1 MSDEI
6 KKDSVYNVFGL
17 IYKLLK
23 KQNVITEQF
32 VKKVVHFDA
41 STKAKADALSE
52 EEKVIFYMVMVLF
65 KAIFNE
71 AGNYYRFKEQDPT
84 KFLFLN
90 NYRPFYQ
97 SMNRVD
103 LTRAYIFEQ
112 AVQDL
117 KQLNFQE
124 LQGKTGV
131 LIDPKDFGN
140 AVRSDIVRRTQ
151 EM

>member
-6 KKDSVYNVFGL
+6 KKDAVYNVLSL

-23 KQNVITEQF
+23 KQNVVTESF

-41 STKAKADALSE
+41 STKAKADALTE
-52 EEKVIFYMVMVLF
+52 EEKVIWYMVMILF

-71 AGNYYRFKEQDPT
+71 AGNYYRYKEQDPQ

-112 AVQDL
+112 AANDL
-117 KQLNFQE
+117 KQLNFAE
-124 LQGKTGV
+124 LQTKTGV

-140 AVRSDIVRRTQ
+140 AVRTDILRRAQ
-151 EM
+151 EV

>member
-6 KKDSVYNVFGL
+6 KKDAVYNILGL

-23 KQNVITEQF
+23 KQNIITEHF

-52 EEKVIFYMVMVLF
+52 EEKVIWYMVMILF

-71 AGNYYRFKEQDPT
+71 AGNYYRFKEQDPP

-124 LQGKTGV
+124 LQDKTGV

-140 AVRSDIVRRTQ
+140 AVRSDVVRRTQ
-151 EM
+151 EV

>member
-1 MSDEI
+1 MSDES
-6 KKDSVYNVFGL
+6 KKDSVYNVLSL

-23 KQNVITEQF
+23 KQNVITDHL

-41 STKAKADALSE
+41 STKARADALTE
-52 EEKVIFYMVMVLF
+52 EEKVIWYMVMILF

-71 AGNYYRFKEQDPT
+71 AGNYYRYKEQDPE

-112 AVQDL
+112 AVADL
-117 KQLNFQE
+117 KQLNFAE
-124 LQGKTGV
+124 LQGKTGI

-140 AVRSDIVRRTQ
+140 AVRSDVIRRTQ

>member
-1 MSDEI
+1 MSDES
-6 KKDSVYNVFGL
+6 KKDSVYNVLGL

-23 KQNVITEQF
+23 KQNAITEHLI
-32 VKKVVHFDA
+32 KKVVHFDA
-41 STKAKADALSE
+41 STKARAEELTE
-52 EEKVIFYMVMVLF
+52 EEKVIWFMILVLF

-71 AGNYYRFKEQDPT
+71 AGNYYRYKEQAPD

-112 AVQDL
+112 AVNDL
-117 KQLNFQE
+117 KQINFAE
-124 LQGKTGV
+124 LKEKTGV
-131 LIDPKDFGN
+131 LIDPKEFGN
-140 AVRSDIVRRTQ
+140 AVRTDILRRTQ

>member
-1 MSDEI
+1 MSDES
-6 KKDSVYNVFGL
+6 KKDSVYNVLGL

-23 KQNVITEQF
+23 KQNAITDHLI
-32 VKKVVHFDA
+32 KKVVHFDA
-41 STKAKADALSE
+41 STKARADELTE
-52 EEKVIFYMVMVLF
+52 EEKVIWFMILVLF

-71 AGNYYRFKEQDPT
+71 AGNYYRYKEQAPD

-112 AVQDL
+112 AVNDL
-117 KQLNFQE
+117 KQINFAE
-124 LQGKTGV
+124 LKDKTGV
-131 LIDPKDFGN
+131 LIDPKEFGN
-140 AVRSDIVRRTQ
+140 SVRADILRRTQ